1 MSSSLPAVEAR
12 NTGYMPSAAPRVSIA
27 PMMDRTDRHYRYFM
41 RGITRR
47 TLLYSEMITAAAIIH
62 GDREHL
68 LGFSGEERPLALQ
81 LASDDPDDLS
91 RAVEIAE
98 AYDYDELNLNC
109 GCPSDKV
116 QDAHI
121 GACLM
126 GEPALVARLVE
137 AMRRSTG
144 KPVTVKHRIG
154 IDGLESY
161 EDLRRFVR
169 TVREAGPHR
178 FTVHARIAILSGLS
192 PKENREIPPLR
203 YEDVYALKAEFPE
216 LKIEI
221 NGGFSTIDQI
231 AGALDRVDAVMLG
244 RAGYD
249 NPFLLAGADR
259 RFFASG
265 SPPPSRRK
273 VIERLIP
280 YVEAWEAAGLSP
292 HRILRHTL
300 GLFLGER
307 GSRRWKQ
314 LLSPPRVLG
323 RSGGETLRLAMTM
336 LPAEVLDKLP
346 LPATEV
352 RGEPSAAKADECA

>member
-1 MSSSLPAVEAR
+1 
-12 NTGYMPSAAPRVSIA
+12 
-27 PMMDRTDRHYRYFM
+27 MMDRTDRHYRYFM

-81 LASDDPDDLS
+81 LAADDPGDLF
-91 RAVEIAE
+91 RAVRLAE

-126 GEPALVARLVE
+126 AEPAMVARLVE
-137 AMRRSTG
+137 AMRRGSG

-161 EDLRRFVR
+161 EDLRRFIR
-169 TVREAGPHR
+169 TVREAGPDR
-178 FTVHARIAILSGLS
+178 FTVHARIAVLSGLS
-192 PKENREIPPLR
+192 PKENREVPPLR

-221 NGGFSTIDQI
+221 NGGFKTIGQI
-231 AGALDRVDAVMLG
+231 SAALDRVDAVMLG

-249 NPFLLAGADR
+249 NPYLLAVADR
-259 RFFASG
+259 LFFASG
-265 SPPPSRRK
+265 ESPQSRRQ
-273 VIERLIP
+273 VVERLVP
-280 YVEAWEAAGLSP
+280 YVEQWEARGLPP
-292 HRILRHTL
+292 HRVLRHTL
-300 GLFLGER
+300 GLFLGEH

-314 LLSPPRVLG
+314 LLSPPLVQR
-323 RSGGETLRLAMTM
+323 RSGGDTLRLAMSL
-336 LPAEVLDKLP
+336 LPAEVLDRLP
-346 LPATEV
+346 
-352 RGEPSAAKADECA
+352 PSADGGRGPKAVEADECA